1 MNIEK
6 AGVVNVPR
14 IFIVVLNIRHLFVT
28 KKKKKEKKTT
38 TEIIGIY
45 LIVVDYI

>member
-1 MNIEK
+1 
-6 AGVVNVPR
+6 VVVHVPR

-28 KKKKKEKKTT
+28 KKKEKKRKKDND
-38 TEIIGIY
+38 EIIGIY